1 MEIIIL
7 LISFVVGWIIGY
19 YIAKLQQIKRNK
31 YEKPFYLKELEDEVR
46 LATKQIEEVTEALSK
61 KVRYK

>member
-31 YEKPFYLKELEDEVR
+31 YEKPFYLQELEEQVR
-46 LATKQIEEVTEALSK
+46 LVTKKIEEITEGLSK

>member
-46 LATKQIEEVTEALSK
+46 LATKQIKEITEGL
-61 KVRYK
+61 

>member
-19 YIAKLQQIKRNK
+19 YIAKLQQLKRNK
-31 YEKPFYLKELEDEVR
+31 YEKPFYLKELEDQVR
-46 LATKQIEEVTEALSK
+46 LAIKQIQEITDVLSK

>member
-7 LISFVVGWIIGY
+7 LISFVIGWIIGY
-19 YIAKLQQIKRNK
+19 YIAKLQQIKNK

-46 LATKQIEEVTEALSK
+46 LATKQIKEITEALSK

>member
-19 YIAKLQQIKRNK
+19 YIAKLRQIKRNK
-31 YEKPFYLKELEDEVR
+31 YEKPFYLKELEDQVR
-46 LATKQIEEVTEALSK
+46 LATKQIQEITEGLSK

>member
-31 YEKPFYLKELEDEVR
+31 YEKPFYLKR
-46 LATKQIEEVTEALSK
+46 IRRSSK
-61 KVRYK
+61 ISNKANKRNNRRIIKEG